1 MKNRPP
7 DIMSIWDTEVA
18 SLLQWLTEHRKTC
31 QKGVQIK
38 QTHAP
43 GLGTNTFIVCDC
55 KLEINITDYSA
66 W

>member
-7 DIMSIWDTEVA
+7 DLMRIADSEVK
-18 SLLQWLTEHRKTC
+18 SLITHLTEHRKTC
-31 QKGVQIK
+31 EKDICIK

-43 GLGTNTFIVCDC
+43 GLGTNTFIVCNC
-55 KLEINITDYSA
+55 KWEWNITDYTL